1 MSQRTVGIVINRLL
15 GDESFRLR
23 FEEDPV
29 ETVGELLAHGVEL
42 TPNEI
47 DLFVQSDMQTW
58 FWIDQRVGD
67 RLH

>member
-1 MSQRTVGIVINRLL
+1 MSQRTVGIVMNRLL

-23 FEEDPV
+23 FEYDPV

-47 DLFVQSDMQTW
+47 DLFVQSDAQMW
-58 FWIDQRVGD
+58 FWIDHRVSD